1 MCAHC
6 TGEHDV
12 KDCNKKDQPAT
23 CINCK
28 IAKKD
33 HKHAT
38 GTKGCSEYDR
48 ACRIALEKVDYGN

>member
-6 TGEHDV
+6 TGEHDI
-12 KDCNKKDQPAT
+12 KDCDKKDQPAAW
-23 CINCK
+23 INCK
-28 IAKKD
+28 LAKKD
-33 HKHAT
+33 HRHAT